1 MLFTPKS
8 SESLY
13 TEVTESYKVD
23 ILIFTWQIRL
33 QRPKKESF
41 SQCMNKDLSNISYVL
56 GVVTCWGYRDNQD
69 SYGNCPHVAAT
80 LLGETDTEKLIRN
93 DCVNEYPHPSCNRG
107 CVLENLT

>member
-41 SQCMNKDLSNISYVL
+41 SQCMNKDLSNIPMSWASLHV
-56 GVVTCWGYRDNQD
+56 GDTGITRTVVGTV
-69 SYGNCPHVAAT
+69 PM
-80 LLGETDTEKLIRN
+80 
-93 DCVNEYPHPSCNRG
+93 
-107 CVLENLT
+107 